1 MKKNFLYFCI
11 LLIIGA
17 IIFLFYGTIRLD
29 YTNDIIPYTTYSIR
43 INRFTKNMRIREF
56 HSCSSVNCKGTTEKY
71 SAKITNEEYGVI
83 SKIINKH
90 YNLNELVTALSYI
103 GRNEEVF
110 CNNSDDY
117 YDIEEDT
124 NRDGKVTYREIGN
137 NRLSLMY
144 KN

>member
-90 YNLNELVTALSYI
+90 YNLSELVTALSYI

-137 NRLSLMY
+137 SRLSLMY